1 MLRLSQLRSRGC
13 ALELAMLP
21 LHAAVLLLPLTPQP
35 LRPLM
40 ATVANDVGGQRG
52 RVWVL
57 IELRAGVELLLRL
70 GVGLLLGRE
79 SGRAG

>member
-1 MLRLSQLRSRGC
+1 
-13 ALELAMLP
+13 MLP

-35 LRPLM
+35 LRPLT
-40 ATVANDVGGQRG
+40 ATVANDVGGQWG

>member
-35 LRPLM
+35 LRPLT
-40 ATVANDVGGQRG
+40 ATLANDVGGQRG
-52 RVWVL
+52 RVCVL
-57 IELRAGVELLLRL
+57 VGLRAGVELLLWL
-70 GVGLLLGRE
+70 SVGLLLRGE
-79 SGRAG
+79 SGRAR

>member
-1 MLRLSQLRSRGC
+1 MSQLRSRGC
-13 ALELAMLP
+13 TLELAMLP

-35 LRPLM
+35 LRPLT
-40 ATVANDVGGQRG
+40 ATVANDVGGQWG

-57 IELRAGVELLLRL
+57 IELRAGVELPLRL
-70 GVGLLLGRE
+70 SVGLLLGRE